1 MSTHFFGDTALL
13 TGRSLRH
20 ILRSPDTIIT
30 TTLMPIAFML
40 LFVYV
45 FGGAISQ
52 GSGSARYVTY
62 LLPGILVIT
71 IASGIS
77 YTAYRLFLD
86 LQSGIFERFQSMP
99 IARSSVLWA
108 HVLTSVVANLVSVVV
123 VVGVALVMGFRSG
136 AGVGAWLAVA
146 GILLLFT
153 LALTWLAV
161 IPGLTATSAD
171 GASAFSY
178 PLLFLPFISSAFVL
192 TATMPGP
199 VRAFAEHQPV
209 TSIVNAIRD
218 LYAQQPV
225 GSDLWVALAW
235 CVGILIV
242 AYALA
247 MATYHRKIA

>member
-1 MSTHFFGDTALL
+1 
-13 TGRSLRH
+13 
-20 ILRSPDTIIT
+20 
-30 TTLMPIAFML
+30 ML

-45 FGGAISQ
+45 FGGAISK
-52 GSGSARYVTY
+52 GSDRYVNY

-77 YTAYRLFLD
+77 YTAFRLFLD

-99 IARSSVLWA
+99 IARSSVLWG
-108 HVLTSVVANLVSVVV
+108 HVLTSLVASLISVVV
-123 VVGVALVMGFRSG
+123 VVAVALVMGFRSG

-146 GILLLFT
+146 GILVLFT

-161 IPGLTATSAD
+161 IPGLSAKTVD

-178 PLLFLPFISSAFVL
+178 PLIFLPFISSAFVA

-209 TSIVNAIRD
+209 TPIVNTIRD

-225 GSDLWVALAW
+225 STNIWIALAW
-235 CVGILIV
+235 CAGILIV

-247 MATYHRKIA
+247 MATYHRKTA

>member
-1 MSTHFFGDTALL
+1 MSKRFFRDTALL

-20 ILRSPDTIIT
+20 ITRSPDTIIT
-30 TTLMPIAFML
+30 TAVMPIAFML

-45 FGGAISQ
+45 FGGAIQ
-52 GSGSARYVTY
+52 TGSGKYVNY
-62 LLPGILVIT
+62 LLPGILLIT

-86 LQSGIFERFQSMP
+86 MQSGIFERFQSMP

-108 HVLTSVVANLVSVVV
+108 HVLTSLVANLASIAII
-123 VVGVALVMGFRSG
+123 VGVALIMGFRTG
-136 AGVGAWLAVA
+136 ASVAGWLAVA
-146 GILLLFT
+146 GILILFT

-161 IPGLTATSAD
+161 TAGLSAKTVD

-178 PLLFLPFISSAFVL
+178 PLIFLPFISSAFVA

-199 VRAFAEHQPV
+199 VAWFAENQPV
-209 TSIVNAIRD
+209 TPIVNTIRD

-225 GSDLWVALAW
+225 STDIWIALAW

>member
-1 MSTHFFGDTALL
+1 MMATHYFTDTAFL

-20 ILRSPDTIIT
+20 ITRSLDTIIT

-45 FGGAISQ
+45 FGGAIR
-52 GSGSARYVTY
+52 SGSDSYVTY
-62 LLPGILVIT
+62 LLPGILLIT

-77 YTAYRLFLD
+77 YTAFRLFLD
-86 LQSGIFERFQSMP
+86 MKSGIFERFQSMP

-108 HVLTSVVANLVSVVV
+108 HVLTSLVANLVSIVVV
-123 VVGVALVMGFRSG
+123 VVVAVVMGFRSP
-136 AGVGAWLAVA
+136 AGLDAWLAVA
-146 GILLLFT
+146 GILTLFT

-171 GASAFSY
+171 GAGAFAY
-178 PLLFLPFISSAFVL
+178 PLILLPFISSAFVP
-192 TATMPGP
+192 TETMPGP
-199 VRAFAEHQPV
+199 VRAFAENQPV

-218 LYAQQPV
+218 LFTQQPV
-225 GSDLWVALAW
+225 RSDIWIALAW
-235 CVGILIV
+235 CVAILVV

-247 MATYHRKIA
+247 MRAYRRKIA